1 MEEKLE
7 LCNTCG
13 KVILPVGELLNSKVE
28 YNKKIVDIKSCNTC
42 YGLLLKYPVEEST
55 GNYKVDSEF
64 RYSIIKVKK
73 VSGEKKE
80 KLKGALIIPRITVK
94 GKEKL
99 EKIDPWILG
108 DLKTKSKKKD
118 KETKDNFYNNLN
130 LLLGRKTEGPKGFL
144 ATPKNNNLKSF

>member
-13 KVILPVGELLNSKVE
+13 IRILPVGELLYCKVV
-28 YNKKIVDIKSCNTC
+28 YNKKVVDIKSCNTC
-42 YGLLLKYPVEEST
+42 YSLLLKYPVEEST

-64 RYSIIKVKK
+64 KYSIIKVKK
-73 VSGEKKE
+73 VSDNKRSD
-80 KLKGALIIPRITVK
+80 KLKGDLIIPRITVK

-108 DLKTKSKKKD
+108 VAEKKKA
-118 KETKDNFYNNLN
+118 KKKKDNFYNNLN
-130 LLLGRKTEGPKGFL
+130 LLLGR
-144 ATPKNNNLKSF
+144 PKNNNLKSF

>member
-1 MEEKLE
+1 MENILE
-7 LCNTCG
+7 LCSVCG

-28 YNKKIVDIKSCNTC
+28 YNKKVVAIKSCNTC

-55 GNYKVDSEF
+55 GNYKVDSDF
-64 RYSIIKVKK
+64 SYSIIKVKK
-73 VSGEKKE
+73 VSDNRKDKI
-80 KLKGALIIPRITVK
+80 KGDLIIPRITVK

-108 DLKTKSKKKD
+108 VAEKKKA
-118 KETKDNFYNNLN
+118 KKKKDNFYNNLN
-130 LLLGRKTEGPKGFL
+130 LLLGRTEGLNKK

>member
-28 YNKKIVDIKSCNTC
+28 YNKKIVAIKSCNTC

-55 GNYKVDSEF
+55 GNYKVDSDF
-64 RYSIIKVKK
+64 SYSIIKVKK
-73 VSGEKKE
+73 VSDNKKE
-80 KLKGALIIPRITVK
+80 KIKGDLIIPRITVK

-108 DLKTKSKKKD
+108 VAEKKK
-118 KETKDNFYNNLN
+118 KKDNFYNNLN
-130 LLLGRKTEGPKGFL
+130 TLLGRSKAP
-144 ATPKNNNLKSF
+144 PKNNNLKSF

>member
-13 KVILPVGELLNSKVE
+13 KVILPVGELLNSKIE
-28 YNKKIVDIKSCNTC
+28 YNKKVVAIKSCNTC

-64 RYSIIKVKK
+64 SYSIIKVKK
-73 VSGEKKE
+73 VSGEKI
-80 KLKGALIIPRITVK
+80 KGSNEPLIIPRITVK

-108 DLKTKSKKKD
+108 VAEKKKA
-118 KETKDNFYNNLN
+118 KKKKDNFYNNLN
-130 LLLGRKTEGPKGFL
+130 LLLGRNNKG
-144 ATPKNNNLKSF
+144 K

>member
-13 KVILPVGELLNSKVE
+13 IRILPVGELLYCKVV
-28 YNKKIVDIKSCNTC
+28 YNKKVVDIKSCNTC

-55 GNYKVDSEF
+55 GNYKVDSDFE
-64 RYSIIKVKK
+64 YSIIKVKK
-73 VSGEKKE
+73 VSDNRKDKV
-80 KLKGALIIPRITVK
+80 KGDLIIPRITVN

-108 DLKTKSKKKD
+108 VNSKKKN
-118 KETKDNFYNNLN
+118 KKTKDNFYNNLN
-130 LLLGRKTEGPKGFL
+130 LLLGRRTEGPKE
-144 ATPKNNNLKSF
+144 ANYNKNLSF